1 MFHINMKSKG
11 MGGPELTNEIIY
23 LQFLSQLIRRKK
35 KHFATKITENEVK
48 FISNFLNGC
57 TAQLLS

>member
-1 MFHINMKSKG
+1 MKSKG
-11 MGGPELTNEIIY
+11 MGEPELTNEIIY

-35 KHFATKITENEVK
+35 KHFATKITENKVK
-48 FISNFLNGC
+48 LISNFLNGC